1 MKTHAFLR
9 LAALSLML
17 ALLALTPFDAASQR
31 AACQDPC
38 EDCIHDCK
46 VDFEQCLADGKP
58 EAECRQK
65 LANCEA
71 LCPCP

>member
-1 MKTHAFLR
+1 MTKATILR

-17 ALLALTPFDAASQR
+17 LLLILSPFDNASQR
-31 AACQDPC
+31 AARQDPC

-71 LCPCP
+71 LCPC